1 MERSKM
7 TDPISRRRFLAASGV
22 ALGSTAIPAVS
33 SVAAAAT
40 EKALA
45 SNPPDAT
52 RQLAHY
58 VVNAQWSDIPGD
70 ARHEAVRS
78 VFNWVGCCLG
88 GARHVTTDTALNA
101 LAEFSGKQEATV
113 LGRSDR
119 LDIMHAA
126 LLNGITSHV
135 LDYDD
140 THLETIIHPAGPVAS
155 AILARGERQDT
166 TGTDFMHAFILG
178 VEVEC
183 RIGTAVYPSHYERG
197 FHITGTAGV
206 FGAAAAAGKL
216 LGLNEQQMIWAL
228 GIAATQSAGLKE
240 MFGTMC
246 KSFHPGSAG
255 QNGLKAALLAARN
268 FTSSNQGLEAK
279 EGFAFTY
286 SDEQDFSQI
295 TDNLGDSFEVVR
307 NTYKPFACG
316 IVTHPIIDGC
326 IQLRNE
332 HNLSA
337 EQIASVSLRVNPLV
351 LKLTGKK
358 TPQTGLESKFSI
370 YHASSAAI
378 IRGSAGPGEFTDE
391 TVLDAQ
397 VIALRDRVSATSDD
411 NVSEEEAFVTIT
423 LTDGTILQKHVEH
436 AIGSLERPMTTESL
450 QQKFRG
456 QAITALPDAQ
466 IERIMSMCW
475 EIESSRNVAELARAT
490 VPA

>member
-1 MERSKM
+1 M
-7 TDPISRRRFLAASGV
+7 TG
-22 ALGSTAIPAVS
+22 
-33 SVAAAAT
+33 VAAAAT
-40 EKALA
+40 AKALA

-58 VVNAQWSDIPGD
+58 VVQSSWSDIPDG
-70 ARHEAVRS
+70 AKYEAVRS
-78 VFNWVGCCLG
+78 IFNWVGCCLG
-88 GARHVTTDTALNA
+88 GARHITTERALGA
-101 LAEFSGKQEATV
+101 VSEFSGSPAATV
-113 LGRSDR
+113 LGRTDR
-119 LDIMHAA
+119 LDILHAA
-126 LLNGITSHV
+126 LMNGITSHV

-155 AILARGERQDT
+155 AILALGERQNT
-166 TGTDFMHAFILG
+166 SGRDFMHAFVLG

-183 RIGTAVYPSHYERG
+183 RIGKAVYPSHYERG

-216 LGLNEQQMIWAL
+216 LNLSEQQMVWAL

-246 KSFHPGSAG
+246 KAFHVGNAG
-255 QNGLKAALLAARN
+255 QDGLRAALLAKHD
-268 FTSSNQGLEAK
+268 FTSSDAALEAK

-295 TDNLGDSFEVVR
+295 TDGLGETFEVTR

-332 HNLSA
+332 HDLEANRISKV
-337 EQIASVSLRVNPLV
+337 ELRVNPLV
-351 LKLTGKK
+351 IKLTGKK

-370 YHASSAAI
+370 FHASAAAI
-378 IRGSAGPGEFTDE
+378 IRGAAGPNEFTDE
-391 TVLDAQ
+391 TTRNPDI
-397 VIALRDRVSATSDD
+397 IALRDRVSATVDEG
-411 NVSEEEAFVTIT
+411 VSEEEAFVSIT
-423 LTDGTILQKHVEH
+423 LTNGTVVDKHVEH
-436 AIGSLERPMTTESL
+436 AIGSIERPMTTASL

-456 QAITALPDAQ
+456 QASVALPAQQ
-466 IERIMSMCW
+466 IEDVMALCW
-475 EIESSRNVAELARAT
+475 EIESVDSVYDLSRST
-490 VPA
+490 VPV